1 MLNHWCSIFCCWTT
15 IQKAKAHTHN
25 INRRSHLGMRQ
36 NSGFQNCW
44 DAWMISY
51 SAIHSHQTFGWC
63 VATPPKT
70 LRFYPFEVF
79 LKVSA
84 PDFPNPICLKLWL
97 KSHGLSSCSIM
108 VFKTYDFDKFW
119 STLGLSIRKK
129 LLFLI
134 SIVLLCSIS
143 PRISLR
149 FFQFH
154 MIQRCL
160 AAPPKAGSPD
170 LRGLPGFDSC
180 RAAAATMGPAT
191 PASRGEEIP
200 RGEDMLRSSDP
211 SKPLQL
217 WWKHNC
223 PLKTSFTWIYELVVI
238 SIWAISKTLGSR
250 KAHPQIWEGPIA
262 YHTFVHLG
270 GIACRKL
277 LHLYIIHR
285 NQRPIWVSLIWIL
298 EKYNDITITLKRG
311 IANLGRS
318 HRLPCVF

>member
-1 MLNHWCSIFCCWTT
+1 
-15 IQKAKAHTHN
+15 
-25 INRRSHLGMRQ
+25 
-36 NSGFQNCW
+36 
-44 DAWMISY
+44 MISY

-63 VATPPKT
+63 VAMPPKT

-84 PDFPNPICLKLWL
+84 PDFPSPICLKLWL

-108 VFKTYDFDKFW
+108 VFKTYDIDIFW
-119 STLGLSIRKK
+119 
-129 LLFLI
+129 

-143 PRISLR
+143 PRICLR

-154 MIQRCL
+154 MIQWCL

-191 PASRGEEIP
+191 PASRGEGIP
-200 RGEDMLRSSDP
+200 RGGDMLRSSDS

-217 WWKHNC
+217 WWKHNY

-262 YHTFVHLG
+262 YHMFVHLG

-285 NQRPIWVSLIWIL
+285 NQRPIWVSLISIL
-298 EKYNDITITLKRG
+298 EKYNDITLKRG